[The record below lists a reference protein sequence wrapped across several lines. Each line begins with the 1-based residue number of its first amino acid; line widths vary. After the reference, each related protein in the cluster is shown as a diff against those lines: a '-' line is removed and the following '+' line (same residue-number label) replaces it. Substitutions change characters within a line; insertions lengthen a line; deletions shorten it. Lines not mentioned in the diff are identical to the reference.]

1 MGRKSTHKLIMDDVS
16 DHQFFGIATSEAD
29 YKISLRLNQIFNLK
43 LKSDGAIEKTGAET
57 ARFQRF
63 VHRSELNENY
73 NQLVCNK
80 TEGSVFSSF
89 YPSLDYL
96 YLLCGELNSDEGQ
109 IKEKIL
115 SIPEVTAVFL
125 LDNKKMIE
133 EYLLLQIL

>member
-43 LKSDGAIEKTGAET
+43 LKSNGAIEKTGEET

-80 TEGSVFSSF
+80 TEGSVLSSF

-96 YLLCGELNSDEGQ
+96 YLLCGELNSDASL

-115 SIPEVTAVFL
+115 SIPDVTAVFL

>member
-1 MGRKSTHKLIMDDVS
+1 MDDVS
-16 DHQFFGIATSEAD
+16 DHQFFGIASSEAD

-43 LKSDGAIEKTGAET
+43 LKSGGAIEKTGEET
-57 ARFQRF
+57 TRFQRF
-63 VHRSELNENY
+63 VHRSELNEDY
-73 NQLVCNK
+73 MQLVCNK

-96 YLLCGELNSDEGQ
+96 YLLCGELNSDADQ

-115 SIPEVTAVFL
+115 TIPEVTAVFL